1 MKKSIQSMLA
11 VGLLTA
17 TLAGCVHVAD
27 HGDDVA
33 EVERNAIT
41 AENTCGGKD
50 RVESVDEDGFTCKD

>member
-1 MKKSIQSMLA
+1 MLA